1 MHRARPIDGIWFG
14 IAASIVLHVAA
25 AAVVWRASPGRPS
38 VAPTPSHRE
47 MDLVRLGLER
57 SDQATINWLGFADPT
72 PHRAMPSETEQAAL
86 SRAPLG
92 VPTPGTTSQQT
103 EKRTEQQAE
112 TEHRQPTRPSPKTSE
127 NRPEP
132 ARPPAGPP
140 LPEPTPDDPWQTKPT
155 PEGFLPPP
163 AEAPRS
169 TEPPA
174 PARNQNKPD
183 EPAEQRPSA
192 PSPPRV
198 PDEPSPPPG
207 ADDLPGRP
215 SDRESTPT
223 AKLPALTLNDW
234 GKPAAGQGIEVRP
247 RRPRWGPTVYSLA
260 WPRNPTVIIEF
271 GRDGHVRRAR
281 FARINGK
288 TRNTGSPEVDRI
300 LINTIYNWTAKGER
314 IDALAPDGPG
324 SRLAIMMDIKL
335 RW

>member
-1 MHRARPIDGIWFG
+1 MHRVRTIDGIWFG
-14 IAASIVLHVAA
+14 IVASIVIHL
-25 AAVVWRASPGRPS
+25 AAVGAVWRTSPGRPS
-38 VAPTPSHRE
+38 VAPAPSHHE

-57 SDQATINWLGFADPT
+57 SDHATINWLGFADPT
-72 PHRAMPSETEQAAL
+72 PHRAMPSEVEQAAL

-92 VPTPGTTSQQT
+92 VPTPGTTSRQP
-103 EKRTEQQAE
+103 EKTTEQQSE
-112 TEHRQPTRPSPKTSE
+112 PRQPTRPSPETSKS
-127 NRPEP
+127 RPEP
-132 ARPPAGPP
+132 IHNLAGPP
-140 LPEPTPDDPWQTKPT
+140 VPEPTPDDPWQTKPT

-163 AEAPRS
+163 GETPRAVER
-169 TEPPA
+169 TPKE
-174 PARNQNKPD
+174 QQKPD
-183 EPAEQRPSA
+183 ESTPRKPST
-192 PSPPRV
+192 PSPPRT
-198 PDEPSPPPG
+198 PDTAPPPQG

-223 AKLPALTLNDW
+223 AKLPALTLKDW

-281 FARINGK
+281 FARIDGK

-300 LINTIYNWTAKGER
+300 LINTIYNWTARGER
-314 IDALAPDGPG
+314 IDALAPHGPG